1 MTDLDIGTMRLTTQ
15 RTMPELH
22 PLSPRVPLQR
32 EALPH
37 REPVARHVSSEEL
50 RLLSLLAEGL
60 PLETI
65 ARRLSLSDRT
75 VRRRSKALCDRMG
88 ARAPIQVVA
97 WAARNGLI

>member
-1 MTDLDIGTMRLTTQ
+1 MTDLDVGPTMTAP
-15 RTMPELH
+15 RTFVPELH
-22 PLSPRVPLQR
+22 ALPPRVP
-32 EALPH
+32 AP
-37 REPVARHVSSEEL
+37 REPMARQVSAEEL
-50 RLLSLLAEGL
+50 RLLALLADGL

>member
-1 MTDLDIGTMRLTTQ
+1 MTDSEVGYATATLPMRPAVAEFPSLA
-15 RTMPELH
+15 
-22 PLSPRVPLQR
+22 PRLPAQR
-32 EALPH
+32 EPS
-37 REPVARHVSSEEL
+37 PRHVSAEEL

>member
-1 MTDLDIGTMRLTTQ
+1 MTDLDVGTMHLASQ

-32 EALPH
+32 EAIPH

>member
-1 MTDLDIGTMRLTTQ
+1 MTDLDIAPALNGRAMAD
-15 RTMPELH
+15 LH
-22 PLSPRVPLQR
+22 PITPRIPVPR
-32 EALPH
+32 DSGP
-37 REPVARHVSSEEL
+37 RHVSSEEL

>member
-1 MTDLDIGTMRLTTQ
+1 MTDLDVGTMHLASQ

-37 REPVARHVSSEEL
+37 RGPVARHVSSEEL

>member
-1 MTDLDIGTMRLTTQ
+1 MTDSDVGYATATLPMRAAVTEF
-15 RTMPELH
+15 PS
-22 PLSPRVPLQR
+22 LSPRVPVQR
-32 EALPH
+32 EPSP
-37 REPVARHVSSEEL
+37 RRVSAEEL

>member
-1 MTDLDIGTMRLTTQ
+1 MTDSDVGFATATLPTRASVTDFPSLA
-15 RTMPELH
+15 
-22 PLSPRVPLQR
+22 PRVPAPR
-32 EALPH
+32 ETPS
-37 REPVARHVSSEEL
+37 PRHVSAEEL